1 MKKFRKGFTLLEL
14 LVVIGVM
21 GLMGS
26 MAMIAGQQ
34 ATDAARA
41 NNIADGL
48 EKAASAMMMFYAD
61 NADAIAEEGVA
72 TGKTVDESGL
82 VAGAS
87 AYLKKRGSDEANMLV
102 AESSAAAGLYHVAL
116 NGEAPAQEWWVVYT
130 IPATDIAGV
139 GPILANKANR
149 MGLKTDKTGAAA
161 YGANDT
167 YAATVAMKVRGKTTA
182 ESGGGSGDNP

>member
-21 GLMGS
+21 GLMSS

-48 EKAASAMMMFYAD
+48 EKAASAMMMYYGD
-61 NADAIAEEGVA
+61 NADVIAMEGIGDSTTIKEA
-72 TGKTVDESGL
+72 DL
-82 VAGAS
+82 VKGAS
-87 AYLKKRGSDEANMLV
+87 AYLKKTGSTGEDDMLV
-102 AESSAAAGLYHVAL
+102 TEASAAAGKYAVAL
-116 NGEAPAQEWWVVYT
+116 QGTAPAQEWWVVYT

-139 GPILANKANR
+139 GPILKNKANR
-149 MGLKTDKTGAAA
+149 MGLKTTKAGTTDYDGET
-161 YGANDT
+161 
-167 YAATVAMKVRGKTTA
+167 ATVAMKVRGKT
-182 ESGGGSGDNP
+182 SS